1 MFKSGST
8 LNKTDKCKQ
17 QVMAAGITSQ
27 DNQLWHQRLGHPS
40 QHIMKHLNLVHR
52 HNNEVLTSCH
62 VCPLAKQ
69 TRLAFPS
76 SSSRASAC
84 FDMVHMDL
92 WGPYKTP
99 TLDKKHYFLT
109 ILDNYSRFVWIH

>member
-1 MFKSGST
+1 M
-8 LNKTDKCKQ
+8 
-17 QVMAAGITSQ
+17 
-27 DNQLWHQRLGHPS
+27 R
-40 QHIMKHLNLVHR
+40 HLNLI
-52 HNNEVLTSCH
+52 HNNKSEVLNNCPI
-62 VCPLAKQ
+62 CPLAKQ
-69 TRLAFPS
+69 TRLVFPVSNSRTTS
-76 SSSRASAC
+76 S